1 MKSASQET
9 SSGSHSRPMTLTLLV
24 LFIIFPILILLEYF
38 QPGGINITNGYLYSV
53 FGLLCLIT
61 LSLAGFTVATWKPE
75 LDGTN
80 VARAFPKKFKILHP
94 IRILQDRKSRGQQTT
109 VLRKKSHPKAPQ
121 EKPEEDSNK
130 PVVSFQD
137 WLTLPLFPK
146 DHLEEKASVIDLAA
160 NGLIF
165 IDDGGKIICAN
176 QISEEMLSHGHK
188 SIVGVSVTDILPKL
202 FPDTEEPKDAF
213 ERFTFKGRSSD
224 VYGISRE
231 TYFITQ
237 DGSRNPVKLRMS
249 KQDSHREQIIA
260 IELAFP

>member
-1 MKSASQET
+1 MA
-9 SSGSHSRPMTLTLLV
+9 LTLLV
-24 LFIIFPILILLEYF
+24 LFVIFPILILLEHF
-38 QPGGINITNGYLYSV
+38 QPGNIKITNGYLHSI

-61 LSLAGFTVATWKPE
+61 LTLAGFTVANWKPE
-75 LDGTN
+75 LDETKN
-80 VARAFPKKFKILHP
+80 LRAFPKKFKILHP
-94 IRILQDRKSRGQQTT
+94 IRILQDRKTREKQTT

-121 EKPEEDSNK
+121 KKPEVDSNN
-130 PVVSFQD
+130 PVVTFQD

-165 IDDGGKIICAN
+165 IDDGGKITCAN
-176 QISEEMLSHGHK
+176 QISEEMIGNGHK

-213 ERFTFKGRSSD
+213 ERFTFKGESSD

-231 TYFITQ
+231 TYFISQ

-249 KQDSHREQIIA
+249 KQDSHRELIIA
-260 IELAFP
+260 IELAFA